1 MPNAFRDLLSRTL
14 FLACFAAPIAAQEPT
29 FTHADTLRGTV
40 TPERAWWDVLFYDL
54 HVRLNPADSTLRGWN
69 GITYRVTGASRAMQI
84 DLQTPLEVDSIVQD
98 GKRLMHRRDGNAFLV
113 TLASKQPK
121 GAVKTVTVYYHGRPT
136 VAVRPPWDGGLIWA
150 RDSGGQAWISTASQG
165 VGASI
170 WWPTKDTQADEP
182 DSQRVALTVPDSLQA
197 IANGRLR
204 GVDHAEAGWSTWE
217 WFFASPI
224 NNYDVA
230 PYIGQYGQLS
240 ESYLGEH
247 GLLTLD
253 LRPLAANLEAAR
265 AQWRD
270 VKPML
275 QCFESWFGPYPW
287 YHDGYRL
294 IESPHLGMEHQS
306 AVAYGNG
313 YRNGYKGT
321 DLSGTGW
328 GLTWDFIVIHESAH
342 EWWGNSVTTADVA
355 DMWVH
360 EGFANYAEALYTEC
374 RFGKDAGAAYQR
386 GTRALIQNQ
395 KPIVGPYG
403 VNADGPIDMYYKG
416 GNMLHTIRQ
425 VVGNDTTWREVLRGV
440 QRKFAHKVVTGR
452 RVQEYMSAHAGV
464 DLHRIFEQ
472 YLTTTRVPVL
482 EYRLTGQSVT
492 YRWTNVVPGFDM
504 PVVVMAGAGH
514 PVRLSPK
521 EQWRT
526 TAIGLQRPEDFRVDE
541 NFYIE
546 VRNAPNA
553 ETH

>member
-14 FLACFAAPIAAQEPT
+14 FLACLAAPAAAQEPT

-40 TPERAWWDVLFYDL
+40 TPERAWWDVVFYDL
-54 HVRLNPADSTLRGWN
+54 HVRLDPADSTLRGWN
-69 GITYRVTGASRAMQI
+69 GITYRVTGAARAMQI

-113 TLASKQPK
+113 TLAGKQPK
-121 GAVKTVTVYYHGRPT
+121 GALKTVTVYYHGRPT

-150 RDSGGQAWISTASQG
+150 RDPAGQAWISTACQG

-204 GVDHAEAGWSTWE
+204 GVEPAGPGWSTWE
-217 WFFASPI
+217 WFVASPI

-230 PYIGQYGQLS
+230 PYVGHYGQIS
-240 ESYLGEH
+240 DSYLGEN

-253 LRPLAANLEAAR
+253 LRPLASNLEAAR

-270 VKPML
+270 VKPMV

-440 QRKFAHKVVTGR
+440 QREFAHKVVTGR
-452 RVQEYMSAHAGV
+452 QVQEYMSAHAGV

-472 YLTTTRVPVL
+472 YLTTTKVPVL
-482 EYRLTGQSVT
+482 EYRLTGASVT

-504 PVVVMAGAGH
+504 PVVVLAGAGH
-514 PVRLSPK
+514 PVRLSPR

-526 TAIGLQRPEDFRVDE
+526 TDIGLQRPEDFRVDE

-553 ETH
+553 ETR